1 MGGWRFMHP
10 LRSST
15 VIALG
20 VALCSVSALVQAQTY
35 PAKPIRFI
43 VPFPPGAGNDII
55 ARAIALRLT
64 EVFGQPIIVDNR
76 PGGGGMLGIMALA
89 KAAPDGHTI
98 AMGSTSTLAINP
110 AMNRKLPFDAQRDIA
125 PISLLGSAPF
135 ILAVH
140 PSVPAQSVKELVA
153 LAKARP
159 GVLNYS
165 SAGTGVTNHLAAEIF
180 KSMTGTDIAHV
191 PYKGA
196 APAMFE
202 AIAGQVQLTFGP
214 MLSTLPHT
222 RSGKLR
228 ALGVTRGTR
237 SPVAPE
243 IPTIAESGVPGYEV
257 LNWYGMVA
265 PASTPAGIVNRVQ
278 RESVQILNAKDI
290 RDRLTS
296 EGADV
301 IGNTPAQFAAF
312 IKAEI
317 PKWASAVK
325 TAKVT
330 ADQ

>member
-1 MGGWRFMHP
+1 MHP
-10 LRSST
+10 LRNRT

-20 VALCSVSALVQAQTY
+20 VALCSASALTQAQMY

-64 EVFGQPIIVDNR
+64 EVFGQPVIVDNR

-153 LAKARP
+153 LAKAKP

-214 MLSTLPHT
+214 MLSTLPHA

-257 LNWYGMVA
+257 LNWYGIVA
-265 PASTPAGIVNRVQ
+265 PASTTPAVIDRLH
-278 RESVQILNAKDI
+278 RESVQILNAREIK
-290 RDRLTS
+290 DRLTS

-301 IGNTPAQFAAF
+301 IGNTPVQFAAF

-317 PKWASAVK
+317 PKWANAVK